1 MDSPKQVTK
10 KQLDDANGEEQD
22 PKKGLRDMV
31 NLLLPDGVMIV
42 LALLMVPS
50 AILPFFIDLPGS
62 IAETLGFADYTIVG
76 VFVIEYFLKAALARD
91 VRKHVMNPW
100 HILDLIIVI
109 LPLFDFLQVLV
120 AGLGRSSP
128 ILRLLRIA
136 RVVAIGG
143 RTVDRSMK
151 QRPPSTAEE
160 FPPKSAIEIRVMGN
174 ELEHIHENVPLSQIS
189 DYLNSPSHTWVE
201 ISSVSESNLEELS
214 SRLNI
219 PRVLLESELV
229 EESYPR
235 VDYFEHYSM
244 IFARIADIKILSKGA
259 KRLFVNRAGLLV
271 ICRGQNVITISKTK
285 TSLFNQIL
293 ERAGKY
299 HSREEPL
306 VVSILYA
313 ILKYTL
319 EKDRQV
325 ISALE
330 QELMKMESISWKER
344 PPDFLETTFHLKK
357 EVNQLVPSLL
367 HMKEVLSVITS
378 KRMPLEGFNEKHER
392 LFDILTDE
400 ASYLHETAQNARDNL
415 LSVIDLHINATSFQ
429 LNKVMRIVA
438 VITSLGILP
447 AVLGLLGSNL
457 VGVPWGMELWQ
468 VFLGLAVA
476 MIIMG
481 WIFYRLGW
489 LKG

>member
-1 MDSPKQVTK
+1 M
-10 KQLDDANGEEQD
+10 
-22 PKKGLRDMV
+22 
-31 NLLLPDGVMIV
+31 
-42 LALLMVPS
+42 
-50 AILPFFIDLPGS
+50 
-62 IAETLGFADYTIVG
+62 TI
-76 VFVIEYFLKAALARD
+76 I
-91 VRKHVMNPW
+91 
-100 HILDLIIVI
+100 
-109 LPLFDFLQVLV
+109 
-120 AGLGRSSP
+120 
-128 ILRLLRIA
+128 
-136 RVVAIGG
+136 
-143 RTVDRSMK
+143 
-151 QRPPSTAEE
+151 
-160 FPPKSAIEIRVMGN
+160 
-174 ELEHIHENVPLSQIS
+174 
-189 DYLNSPSHTWVE
+189 
-201 ISSVSESNLEELS
+201 
-214 SRLNI
+214 
-219 PRVLLESELV
+219 
-229 EESYPR
+229 
-235 VDYFEHYSM
+235 
-244 IFARIADIKILSKGA
+244 
-259 KRLFVNRAGLLV
+259 
-271 ICRGQNVITISKTK
+271 
-285 TSLFNQIL
+285 
-293 ERAGKY
+293 
-299 HSREEPL
+299 
-306 VVSILYA
+306 ILYA